1 MMLQEIPGLPYPN
14 ANAPNDLKVFIEY
27 LNDMD
32 DIYEDINEENPNNK
46 CKMLILFDDMIP
58 DFLNNKKF
66 DPIVTNLFI

>member
-1 MMLQEIPGLPYPN
+1 
-14 ANAPNDLKVFIEY
+14 
-27 LNDMD
+27 MD

>member
-1 MMLQEIPGLPYPN
+1 
-14 ANAPNDLKVFIEY
+14 
-27 LNDMD
+27 MD

-66 DPIVTNLFI
+66 DPIVTNLFIWGRKLKFSLVFITQSLLLYLKLLG